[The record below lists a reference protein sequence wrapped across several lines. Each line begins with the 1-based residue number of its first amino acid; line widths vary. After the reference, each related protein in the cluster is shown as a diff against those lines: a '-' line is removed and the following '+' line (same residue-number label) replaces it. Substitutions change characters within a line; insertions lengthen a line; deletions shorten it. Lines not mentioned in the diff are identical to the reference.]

1 MCLTH
6 ALLYSRCGH
15 IYCHKVLKPCE
26 RGYICS
32 SISGI
37 DCEDENYV
45 AISFS
50 LVSRETHCEHC
61 FDQVREGER
70 RIVERHLKLHMW
82 LFQLLLDNRLAY
94 LPFRRLVS
102 TLEKTREWTVHA
114 HYVKHGL
121 YRPPSWEQCDSRNIP
136 SERQIRENEERIRAG
151 LADAERIGVL
161 EYFTEDEGS
170 ISPNEE

>member
-1 MCLTH
+1 M
-6 ALLYSRCGH
+6 
-15 IYCHKVLKPCE
+15 
-26 RGYICS
+26 
-32 SISGI
+32 
-37 DCEDENYV
+37 